1 MPLLMQSSLPLDT
14 ASNIPAS
21 PFATAAHCSF
31 LLGQIHQDSQVPFH
45 RAASQTALHSW
56 VMFSQIW
63 YLTFVFAELF
73 KVSSAHSS
81 SLSRTF
87 CRGALL
93 SAGPLPHSIWYHQQN
108 SWGCTS
114 SLHADHLWQYWTVT
128 QYQSLGTPLVTGSQS
143 KKEHFPPCSGC
154 CPSASSHTHTQIPCL
169 EHNTPVSSG
178 KGCGETAWKDLKL
191 RKTMPT
197 TSSIH
202 TKQATLC

>member
-1 MPLLMQSSLPLDT
+1 MITLLSLLVMPLLMQSSLPLDT

-56 VMFSQIW
+56 VMFSQTW

-73 KVSSAHSS
+73 KVSSVHSS

-114 SLHADHLWQYWTVT
+114 SLHADHWWQYWTVT
-128 QYQSLGTPLVTGSQS
+128 QYQSLGTPLVTGSHS

-154 CPSASSHTHTQIPCL
+154 CPSASSHTHTDPL
-169 EHNTPVSSG
+169 SG
-178 KGCGETAWKDLKL
+178 TQHTSFSRKRLWGNCMERPETEEDNA
-191 RKTMPT
+191 
-197 TSSIH
+197 H
-202 TKQATLC
+202 H